1 MHPLIVIDTPTTSQ
15 ERNTTVTQST
25 ATETNTKTGTLI
37 YRFEAQLGELFPV
50 GIFDEG
56 IRFHN
61 NFDGRI
67 VAGPFA
73 GARIYG
79 LDEFLLR
86 RDGVGEVLAPE
97 AIDAGDV
104 RAAVYV
110 RGYVVP
116 PEGMEMPP
124 MEVLLAPGFEF
135 PDLPFRFTGS
145 ATLKTTSAEHAWLN
159 STIAVLEGTVNMGT
173 GRIEVEARAA

>member
-1 MHPLIVIDTPTTSQ
+1 MHPSIVIDRPTNTT
-15 ERNTTVTQST
+15 ERNTTMTQT
-25 ATETNTKTGTLI
+25 TNAGTTTGRLI

-61 NFDGRI
+61 NFAGRI
-67 VAGPFA
+67 VDGPFA

-79 LDEFLLR
+79 LDEFLMR
-86 RDGVGEVLAPE
+86 PDGVGEVTAPE

-104 RAAVYV
+104 RAAVHV

-116 PEGMEMPP
+116 PAEMEPP
-124 MEVLLAPGFEF
+124 PLEALLQPDFEF
-135 PDLPFRFTGS
+135 PDVPFRFTGS
-145 ATLKTTSAEHAWLN
+145 ATVKTTAPQHAWMN